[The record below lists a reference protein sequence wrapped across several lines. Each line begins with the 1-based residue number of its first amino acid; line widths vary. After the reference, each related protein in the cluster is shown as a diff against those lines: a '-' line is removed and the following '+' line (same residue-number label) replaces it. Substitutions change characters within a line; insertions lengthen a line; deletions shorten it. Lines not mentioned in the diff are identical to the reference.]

1 MPTFMFR
8 ASYTAAGAAGVIK
21 EGGTARAA
29 AVKAVGESVGGKMI
43 AQYWVMGEDDFVA
56 IAEMPDAESAAALSL
71 AVGASGAASVSTSQ
85 LFSAS
90 EVDSIVKRRV
100 EYRPPGA

>member
-8 ASYTAAGAAGVIK
+8 ARYTSAGAAGLLK

-29 AVKAVGESVGGKMI
+29 AVKAVGETVGGTMI
-43 AQYWVMGEDDFVA
+43 AQYWVMGEDDFIA
-56 IAEMPDAESAAALSL
+56 IADMPDVESAAALSL

-90 EVDSIVKRRV
+90 EVDTIVARRV
-100 EYRPPGA
+100 NYRPPGG

>member
-8 ASYTAAGAAGVIK
+8 ASYTATGAAGLIK

-29 AVKAVGESVGGKMI
+29 VVQAMGESVGGKII
-43 AQYWVMGEDDFVA
+43 AQYWVMGEDDFIA

-71 AVGASGAASVSTSQ
+71 TVGASGAVTISTSQ

-100 EYRPPGA
+100 NYRPPGG